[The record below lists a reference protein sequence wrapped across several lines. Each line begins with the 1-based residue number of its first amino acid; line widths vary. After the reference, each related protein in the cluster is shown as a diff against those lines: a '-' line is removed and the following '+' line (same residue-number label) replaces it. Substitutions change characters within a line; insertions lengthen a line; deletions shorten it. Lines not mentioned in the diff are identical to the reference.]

1 MNEMARGGRKR
12 RSEERPDTEFGKALK
27 AYRRRIEDF
36 TQAQLADES
45 YIQPET
51 LSRMVKGER
60 EPTRDNVRAIIKA
73 LYQRN
78 VLLTLDEANAL
89 IRTIPTNGDLDDRD
103 TKDREIIE
111 LFGPP
116 AAEEVKVKSQRNADE
131 TTPNVQVSSDN
142 LNEDDH
148 LNEGEILAPDIVLEQ
163 LMTPSPVVPDL
174 EPTSEPAPVPALVN
188 PVPDAEPQPIPV
200 PARPQARDTSR
211 RQWWYISSGL
221 ALLVIVG
228 VILVVM
234 YQNQALSHQ
243 GSAEQLAGCSAPK
256 NGVTLYTDIN
266 YKGQCH
272 TFGPGD
278 YELARYG
285 LEQNV
290 SSIRD
295 WNNAYFVKIFDTGKN
310 FYDLDKSIPAL
321 PADWDNRADTL
332 HIEKHRPTSCTP
344 GTNGII
350 AFINADY
357 ANGCLFITKDIPDL
371 TLYNF
376 DSVIVSIQ
384 FVGSYRNTMQ
394 LVIYSQPNYKGECG
408 RYWQNQSDL
417 EQCARLAL
425 SVRVLP
431 FTSPTSIPTVP
442 GTHYAGNVALD
453 ATLSPGSASAVID
466 GSVHTEWIAG
476 HMVGFALH
484 WTFPVT
490 VHRVVIW
497 DRKQSET
504 DNNQINKLKFVFGDG
519 TSTGSIDM
527 ISEGPRC
534 ADVTFPTKTITS
546 LQVIPIDASGNNGYS
561 EIEVWAT
568 TGPQY
573 SNNTCINT
581 VVIPQTLVNSAT

>member
-1 MNEMARGGRKR
+1 MARGGRKR

-27 AYRRRIEDF
+27 AYVRRIEGF
-36 TQAQLADES
+36 TQKQLADES
-45 YIQPET
+45 YILPET

-60 EPTRDNVRAIIKA
+60 EPTRDHVRAIIKV

-89 IRTIPTNGDLDDRD
+89 IRTVPTNGALDDRD

-111 LFGPP
+111 LFDPP
-116 AAEEVKVKSQRNADE
+116 VTEVEQGASQRVVYVM
-131 TTPNVQVSSDN
+131 TPNMQVSSDN
-142 LNEDDH
+142 LNED
-148 LNEGEILAPDIVLEQ
+148 EILAPDIVLEP
-163 LMTPSPVVPDL
+163 LTTPPPVIA
-174 EPTSEPAPVPALVN
+174 EPEPASEPDPVPELVN
-188 PVPDAEPQPIPV
+188 LVPDAEPQPIPV
-200 PARPQARDTSR
+200 PARPLARDTRR

-228 VILVVM
+228 GILVVM

-243 GSAEQLAGCSAPK
+243 GSAKQLADCSAPT
-256 NGVTLYTDIN
+256 NGVTLYTDTD

-310 FYDLDKSIPAL
+310 FYDFDKSIPTL
-321 PADWDNRADTL
+321 PADWDNRADML
-332 HIEKHRPTSCTP
+332 HIEKHRPTSCHP
-344 GTNGII
+344 GMNGII
-350 AFINADY
+350 AFINPDY
-357 ANGCLFITKDIPDL
+357 SGGCLFITGDIPDL
-371 TLYNF
+371 TLPNF

-384 FVGSYRNTMQ
+384 FVGVYRYTMQ

-431 FTSPTSIPTVP
+431 FTPPTPIPTVAE
-442 GTHYAGNVALD
+442 THYAGNVGPD
-453 ATLSPGSASAVID
+453 ATISPGSAGAVID
-466 GSVHTEWIAG
+466 GSVQTEWIAG
-476 HMVGFALH
+476 HMVGFALR
-484 WTFPVT
+484 WAFPVT
-490 VHRVVIW
+490 VHRIVIW
-497 DRKQSET
+497 DRKQSAT
-504 DNNQINKLKFVFGDG
+504 DNNQINKLKFSFSDG
-519 TSTGSIDM
+519 TATGSIDM
-527 ISEGPRC
+527 ISDGPRC
-534 ADVTFPTKTITS
+534 ADVTFPPKNITS
-546 LQVIPIDASGNNGYS
+546 LQVIPVDASGNNGYS

-573 SNNTCINT
+573 SNNTCVNT
-581 VVIPQTLVNSAT
+581 VVVPQAFVIDAI